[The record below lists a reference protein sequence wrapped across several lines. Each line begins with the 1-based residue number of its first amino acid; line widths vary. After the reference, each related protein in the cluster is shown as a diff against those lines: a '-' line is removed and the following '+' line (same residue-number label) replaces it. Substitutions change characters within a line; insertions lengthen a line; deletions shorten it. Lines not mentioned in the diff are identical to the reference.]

1 MGTLKTMTEL
11 AGKRITDKE
20 VMVFDWDKAAEIIK
34 KRKPTY
40 AAAGLRQ
47 DWENTGGLIYKQGQP
62 IFDKYTY
69 LASTWAFPELE
80 IDGETIAC
88 YRIMNDFSDWNA
100 KTKWPKSALTIL
112 KGEKATK

>member
-47 DWENTGGLIYKQGQP
+47 DWENTGGLIYNKDNRFSTSIP
-62 IFDKYTY
+62 ISPQHG
-69 LASTWAFPELE
+69 LALS
-80 IDGETIAC
+80 
-88 YRIMNDFSDWNA
+88 
-100 KTKWPKSALTIL
+100 
-112 KGEKATK
+112 